1 MNEYILSPQAMVKTI
16 GSSKGSQ
23 PKYFDNGYWYKKN
36 FKGYEGKSEYLVS
49 KVLECS
55 NLSEEKYVKYEEC
68 KINDSNGC
76 RSIDFTDSN
85 EIFLSF
91 EKMHEQY
98 TGKSLSDQL
107 ATLLSVKERAG
118 YTLEF
123 IEKSTGLNLSE
134 YLGNILLV
142 DALTLNPDRHTNN
155 IGVIANIETG
165 KFREAPIFDN
175 GDSLMSNFSLFPMD
189 ADYETNVEK
198 FISCPFSVNPLEQVR
213 CFSPTLCL
221 DYEKLDDILKK
232 EPDCRAVEVLNR
244 QIEKYRTIIPEIKNA
259 KTVEDKIAWAKE
271 ESRRRNK
278 ERKTMETNGKTT
290 IGTDER

>member
-55 NLSEEKYVKYEEC
+55 NLAEEKYVKYEEC
-68 KINDSNGC
+68 KINESNGC
-76 RSIDFTDSN
+76 RSMDFTGTN

-98 TGKSLSDQL
+98 TGRSLSDQL
-107 ATLLSVKERAG
+107 ATMFSAEKRAE

-123 IEKSTGLNLSE
+123 VEKFTRLDLSE

-142 DALTLNPDRHTNN
+142 DALTVNYS
-155 IGVIANIETG
+155 AIE
-165 KFREAPIFDN
+165 
-175 GDSLMSNFSLFPMD
+175 
-189 ADYETNVEK
+189 
-198 FISCPFSVNPLEQVR
+198 
-213 CFSPTLCL
+213 
-221 DYEKLDDILKK
+221 
-232 EPDCRAVEVLNR
+232 
-244 QIEKYRTIIPEIKNA
+244 
-259 KTVEDKIAWAKE
+259 
-271 ESRRRNK
+271 
-278 ERKTMETNGKTT
+278 
-290 IGTDER
+290 